1 MPFAASPRFE
11 TLPVLR
17 RPGQPLSWRARISV
31 LPRLSTAA
39 LCLVLAACATSPSA
53 PSSSAT
59 LGQQARI
66 DPVSVFPMDAYDQ
79 NVDHWIDPAGAGYDQ
94 PFLSAEDQH
103 THFEAL
109 RGRYFGTSV
118 DDASPWNRAY
128 VETKVYRNG
137 GADIAA
143 LQRRRLAW
151 FDNTGKAADEIGY
164 GQNFRPH
171 TQAWIDAIAQNMDV
185 GQFERTPGYAAAHR
199 AIATGN
205 VLVRELPTMDPSFYD
220 RRLAGEGYPFDNL
233 QVSAA
238 RPGTPLYVLGSS
250 VDGGWY
256 YVQTPD
262 VQGWVRSDKVAL
274 ASTAFVDIWRSAA
287 RNGLAAVIVASA
299 PVRDSQG
306 AFRFDAP
313 AGTLLPVA
321 PGDSAAQRVVMV
333 PARDES
339 GNAVARIAQLSDT
352 QIANAPLAATPR
364 HLAMLLK
371 ALIGRPYGWGNTG
384 FYNDCSSE
392 TQSIFAAFGIW
403 LPRHS
408 STQMSAGRMTDL
420 SAATPEARLDYLV
433 KHGVPMRTL
442 IYIGGHVM
450 LYLGNT
456 TRDHQVVP
464 LVYQDVWGLRPADN
478 SRRAVIGG
486 SVIFPLLAHIPEDP
500 SLQSLAGTPIFQISI
515 IGAPAEGTPV
525 QPDDDNPA
533 G

>member
-1 MPFAASPRFE
+1 M
-11 TLPVLR
+11 
-17 RPGQPLSWRARISV
+17 SV
-31 LPRLSTAA
+31 LARLTSGAVCIA
-39 LCLVLAACATSPSA
+39 LAACATSPSS
-53 PSSSAT
+53 PSPTSS
-59 LGQQARI
+59 LGQPARV
-66 DPVSVFPMDAYDQ
+66 DPISVFPMDAYDQ
-79 NVDHWIDPAGAGYDQ
+79 NVDHWIDPAGADYDQ
-94 PFLSAEDQH
+94 PFLSAADQH

-109 RGRYFGTSV
+109 RARYFGTGE

-171 TQAWIDAIAQNMDV
+171 TQAWIDAIAQNVDV
-185 GQFERTPGYAAAHR
+185 GQFERTPTFSAAKR

-250 VDGGWY
+250 LDGGWY

-262 VQGWVRSDKVAL
+262 VQGWVRSDKIAMV
-274 ASTAFVDIWRSAA
+274 SPAFVDIWRSAA
-287 RNGLAAVIVASA
+287 RNGLTAVIVASA
-299 PVRDSQG
+299 PVRDTQG

-321 PGDSAAQRVVMV
+321 PGDSAAQRFVMV
-333 PARDES
+333 PARDEN
-339 GNAVARIAQLSDT
+339 GHAVARIAQLSDT

-371 ALIGRPYGWGNTG
+371 ALIGRPYGWGNSG

-392 TQSIFAAFGIW
+392 TQSIFAAFGVW

-420 SAATPEARLDYLV
+420 SASTPQERIDYLT

-464 LVYQDVWGLRPADN
+464 LVYQDVWGLSPADD

-500 SLQSLAGTPIFQISI
+500 SLQSLAGTRIFRISI